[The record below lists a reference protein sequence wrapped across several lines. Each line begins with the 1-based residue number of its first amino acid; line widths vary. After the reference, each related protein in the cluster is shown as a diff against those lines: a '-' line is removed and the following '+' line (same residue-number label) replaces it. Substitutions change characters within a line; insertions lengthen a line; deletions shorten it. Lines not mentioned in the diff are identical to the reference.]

1 MQDADAVLRE
11 ELQISGPPQTFFVNA
26 QGNITYRHAA
36 PFTSTKQIR
45 QLAEKYL
52 GVQL

>member
-1 MQDADAVLRE
+1 LRE
-11 ELQISGPPQTFFVNA
+11 ELQVSGPPQTFFVNA
-26 QGNITYRHAA
+26 QGHITYRHAA